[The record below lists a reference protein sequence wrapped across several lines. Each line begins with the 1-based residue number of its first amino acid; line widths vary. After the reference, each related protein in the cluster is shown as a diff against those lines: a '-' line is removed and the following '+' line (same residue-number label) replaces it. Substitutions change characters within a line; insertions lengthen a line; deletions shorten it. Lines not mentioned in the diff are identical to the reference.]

1 MWRLLCD
8 QNIRTDTVA
17 YLHSC
22 GHDVIST
29 RDLNLS
35 EGDDDIILAEAVCQD
50 RVVLTFNSDFGDI
63 RLFPPET
70 HCGVIRLRVH
80 PQDRGTVHPAL
91 DRVLGRLTPESLR
104 GRIAIVQR
112 GKIRLRGK
120 R

>member
-1 MWRLLCD
+1 VWRLLCD

-17 YLHSC
+17 YLRSC
-22 GHDVIST
+22 GHDAIST
-29 RDLNLS
+29 RDLDLS
-35 EGDDDIILAEAVCQD
+35 EGDDDIILAEAVRQD

-80 PQDRGTVHPAL
+80 PQDRATIHPAL
-91 DRVLGRLTPESLR
+91 DRALSRLTPESLR
-104 GRIAIVQR
+104 GRIAVVER